1 MDIDFSINTRL
12 RSAAMAS
19 AVITVSAAVLLTGV
33 VSASAATIPWRDHRP
48 LSTFPAAA
56 APASPLSNAIT
67 ALSPYAYW
75 PLNDGTSAQSDASG
89 HGRASLT
96 TAGTGPTVLHSS
108 SNPPGGSGGS
118 VRFVASARQR
128 GQYLR
133 SVARPVP
140 VGLRGTLV
148 VWFKLNRTLTGWSQT
163 LVADNGAATGW
174 GAGLFV
180 NAAGRLVVSDSS
192 ATVYSGG
199 VPDNFCYTGGACPHV
214 VTRPLNDGRWHM
226 AAFVDQY
233 NIDLSDNG
241 RPRPRSEWLPSLL
254 YVDGRLVD
262 STIEGRLLDAYGW
275 NAKSRL
281 QLGAGQRNQDARLGM
296 FKGDVADVALF
307 DRLLTADD
315 IASVWQAGR

>member
-118 VRFVASARQR
+118 VRFVPSARQR

-133 SVARPVP
+133 SVTQPVP
-140 VGLRGTLV
+140 RGTIGTTV
-148 VWFKLNRTLTGWSQT
+148 VWFKLSRTLPAWSQT

-180 NAAGRLVVSDSS
+180 DKTGRLVVSDSS

-199 VPDNFCYTGGACPHV
+199 IDGQLLLQSSPCK
-214 VTRPLNDGRWHM
+214 RP
-226 AAFVDQY
+226 
-233 NIDLSDNG
+233 SS
-241 RPRPRSEWLPSLL
+241 P
-254 YVDGRLVD
+254 
-262 STIEGRLLDAYGW
+262 
-275 NAKSRL
+275 
-281 QLGAGQRNQDARLGM
+281 AR
-296 FKGDVADVALF
+296 
-307 DRLLTADD
+307 
-315 IASVWQAGR
+315 